1 MTMMVLSPQSLRRSG
16 SFGLLASV
24 AARLVLCLLVLHTH
38 RPGRGDT
45 INTVDRHSVTA
56 ATGGGVSAFRPPQP
70 QRGKLQQVRRG
81 DVDPYEQSQTRAKSS
96 STTIAM
102 LPPLPSSFEYDDAV
116 VFFQRATST
125 RIVGRDQLERSI
137 DQWESDFRTEVD
149 GDGFGIHTNE
159 DESLRLRLRQVR
171 LQTSVA
177 TTVSP
182 TTLLLRW
189 NVTYID
195 PSVLWLVSLSET
207 VPGWTP
213 DFRSYTDKVSE
224 VRKFSY
230 SALGR
235 LFADAVATGKLRVP
249 LACIEGRAT
258 CEFREE
264 ENGDGDENRTK
275 TKKIKSITEDLAY
288 AQDLNRGAVSNRLC
302 ARDLQFFLEVARKPP
317 EYWSDG
323 GGKQGN
329 TRNGDSDAPSLNS
342 SNTNARQQYE
352 YWEDLVTESLPWRSV
367 PGMIDPMYIEGQ
379 SEDDLEA
386 NLPLVFGT
394 LSVILVLVFANWIAP
409 NLIGQSLFGGP
420 SYIVP
425 PSELND
431 IIRY

>member
-1 MTMMVLSPQSLRRSG
+1 MVLLPQSLRRSW
-16 SFGLLASV
+16 SFGLLVSV
-24 AARLVLCLLVLHTH
+24 AARLVLCLLVLQTQ
-38 RPGRGDT
+38 RPSHGGT
-45 INTVDRHSVTA
+45 ISPVDRHAVP
-56 ATGGGVSAFRPPQP
+56 ATGGGVTAFRPPQSR
-70 QRGKLQQVRRG
+70 RGKTHRVRRC
-81 DVDPYEQSQTRAKSS
+81 DVDQYQQSQTRAGS
-96 STTIAM
+96 STTTIGM
-102 LPPLPSSFEYDDAV
+102 LPPLPSSFEYDDEV

-137 DQWESDFRTEVD
+137 EQWEGNFRTEVD
-149 GDGFGIHTNE
+149 SDAFGNTNE
-159 DESLRLRLRQVR
+159 DDSMRLRQAR

-189 NVTYID
+189 NLTYID
-195 PSVLWLVSLSET
+195 PSVVWLVSLSET

-213 DFRSYTDKVSE
+213 DYRPYTDKVSE
-224 VRKFSY
+224 VRNFSY

-249 LACIEGRAT
+249 LACIEGTAT

-264 ENGDGDENRTK
+264 EDGKLETRGKKCIK
-275 TKKIKSITEDLAY
+275 TKKIRSITEDLAY
-288 AQDLNRGAVSNRLC
+288 AQDLNRGALSNRLC
-302 ARDLQFFLEVARKPP
+302 ARDLQFFLEVARKLP
-317 EYWSDG
+317 EYWIDG
-323 GGKQGN
+323 RGKQWN
-329 TRNGDSDAPSLNS
+329 MRNGDNDVLSLNS

-367 PGMIDPMYIEGQ
+367 PGMMDPMYIEGQ

-394 LSVILVLVFANWIAP
+394 LSVVLVLVFANWIAP

-420 SYIVP
+420 FYVVP

-431 IIRY
+431 IIRF